1 MIRSV
6 TLKSLMAVSAVALVA
21 ACAQPAADEG
31 AAMTTVTVDQL
42 NAGVNSAEAAARR
55 AQTAAER
62 AEAAAARAEAAAER
76 GERAFQRSMR
86 K

>member
-1 MIRSV
+1 MIRV

-21 ACAQPAADEG
+21 ACAQPQADEG
-31 AAMTTVTVDQL
+31 KITLDQL
-42 NAGVNSAEAAARR
+42 NAGVASAEAAAKR
-55 AQTAAER
+55 AQSAADR

>member
-1 MIRSV
+1 MINRI

-31 AAMTTVTVDQL
+31 AAMTTVTIDQL
-42 NAGVNSAEAAARR
+42 NSGVSSADAAAKR
-55 AQTAAER
+55 AQASAER

>member
-1 MIRSV
+1 MIRRT
-6 TLKSLMAVSAVALVA
+6 TLKTLMAVSAVALVA
-21 ACAQPAADEG
+21 ACAQPQADPG
-31 AAMTTVTVDQL
+31 SAMTTVTVDQL
-42 NAGVNSAEAAARR
+42 NSGVSSAEASAKR
-55 AQTAAER
+55 AQASAER